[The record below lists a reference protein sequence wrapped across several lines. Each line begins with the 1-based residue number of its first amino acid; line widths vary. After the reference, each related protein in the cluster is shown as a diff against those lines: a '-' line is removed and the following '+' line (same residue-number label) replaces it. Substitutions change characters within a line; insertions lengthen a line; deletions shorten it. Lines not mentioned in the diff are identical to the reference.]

1 MGDLPL
7 ITKILVNG
15 GIAAIVLI
23 FVTVLIRQLTSFVKV
38 MKPALATSGGNG
50 GREFKMTRQEIEAH
64 AIHFKNTESILEG
77 TKESIRRAEAMQLC
91 LQNLGSKIDTTNGLL
106 KELVEFQREDR
117 GG

>member
-7 ITKILVNG
+7 LTKILVNG

-23 FVTVLIRQLTSFVKV
+23 FVTVLIKQLTSFVKV

-50 GREFKMTRQEIEAH
+50 GRETRMNRSEMESQILH
-64 AIHFKNTESILEG
+64 IKNTETVLEN
-77 TKESIRRAEAMQLC
+77 TKESLHRAEAMQLC
-91 LQNLGSKIDTTNGLL
+91 LRDLGSKLDTANGYL
-106 KELVEFQREDR
+106 KQLVEFQREDR